1 MEDEKN
7 QSSLIYELLDQ
18 ETKIRRGVSL
28 SPIISLI
35 DDILLNA
42 LQVRASDIHLEPTE
56 TSMRVRFRIDGA
68 LYDQEPISFSQR
80 FIALSRLK
88 VLSTLDISEQR
99 IPQDGKIR
107 IKIIAPSIEKL
118 SSLPIDLR
126 ISTFPSTHGEKM
138 VIRILDRSLEQ
149 IDLESLGF
157 KEKIETDLDSFIKK
171 TQGFLLVSGPTGSG
185 KTTTL
190 YALLAKLNDS
200 TKNIITMEDP
210 VEYNLDGVIQ
220 SQVNPKAGFS
230 FENGL
235 RAILRQD
242 PDVIMIGEIR
252 DKATMQIALQA
263 SLTGHLVL
271 STIHTN
277 DAASTITRLLDMGV
291 EPFLINAALNGV
303 LAQRLIRILCNSCKE
318 EISLSKADKEL
329 LKTFETLQK
338 AYKAKGCSKCFKT
351 GYCGRK
357 AVGELL
363 IMSDE
368 IREIIS
374 KNEGVEKIKNQAIKE
389 DMILINNNLFELLKD
404 GTLSLEDFY
413 SLIKN

>member
-56 TSMRVRFRIDGA
+56 TNMRVRFRIDGA

-303 LAQRLIRILCNSCKE
+303 LAQRLVRILCNSCKE

-329 LKTFETLQK
+329 LKTFGTLQK
-338 AYKAKGCSKCFKT
+338 AYKSKGCSKCFKT

-363 IMSDE
+363 MVSDE
-368 IREIIS
+368 IRELIS

-389 DMILINNNLFELLKD
+389 GMIPINNNLFEWLKD
-404 GTLSLEDFY
+404 GTISLEDFY